1 MKSKTLLFISVLLLL
16 CAVPMKAD
24 NKKYQDICKGMLFFS
39 GDVVK
44 DKANKQKMPSGQ
56 GKLFVRGYDGNNIV
70 DNIAVTGYFDGDTVT
85 NASFYINEEKASY
98 FKRCLWNDKL
108 LINNWSQTVFEGTMS
123 YSFDFDKETKSLRLK
138 VELLEGELLGI
149 VKYNHEDYLVPLKI
163 TPENSVF
170 YVMTFK
176 KSDRIPYHHA
186 IKTYGTS
193 IKVKS
198 QILSSPYEDI
208 VLAPIKPFIEEITL
222 SAVEYEGR
230 WRVTIDECRLK
241 NNIKFRPVYSDE
253 GRGKLCNFS
262 LFGKD
267 GVYFGE
273 DDRNHVGLKLPLED
287 GGYFEFHFDVYA
299 NDSKGRLYFPTGEVF
314 DGTFRH
320 LPFISFRDIQYG
332 NLDDKCK
339 AVANIMKSKSTDF
352 TMGDGMYYNTSG
364 KSERVKDGEFPDRV
378 IETKL
383 AEFNHGLDYV
393 SLISGAK
400 LLSANYDYYLNLCSR
415 DFWKYIG
422 RGDISELDKSI
433 YKKRPEYTTQYQAYT
448 SALNGLLYE
457 VVSCYASNF
466 TTKGATI
473 YKNIDLGNSAAKNL
487 PLLPIDRNNWW
498 QSALPLKS
506 TCQSS
511 PDESRVK
518 FVINSTDIDF
528 LKYLQDANTS
538 DELALLCIMKPGTTI
553 EYNPYDAIP
562 TAVGLYLINKST
574 NTVLYDLS
582 NYLDTSNPVKYK
594 AIFKQINTKDKA
606 AYKRKADSEMREY
619 RNRYGQN
626 AHPCGTC
633 GGTGYRTYWSNGRQY
648 KKVCNVCGGRGRYYT
663 R

>member
-1 MKSKTLLFISVLLLL
+1 M
-16 CAVPMKAD
+16 
-24 NKKYQDICKGMLFFS
+24 
-39 GDVVK
+39 
-44 DKANKQKMPSGQ
+44 
-56 GKLFVRGYDGNNIV
+56 
-70 DNIAVTGYFDGDTVT
+70 
-85 NASFYINEEKASY
+85 
-98 FKRCLWNDKL
+98 
-108 LINNWSQTVFEGTMS
+108 
-123 YSFDFDKETKSLRLK
+123 
-138 VELLEGELLGI
+138 EGELFG
-149 VKYNHEDYLVPLKI
+149 VVEYNYRDHLVPLKI

-170 YVMTFK
+170 YDMTFEK
-176 KSDRIPYHHA
+176 RDRIPYHHA

-253 GRGKLCNFS
+253 GRGKLCNIS

-273 DDRNHVGLKLPLED
+273 DDRNNVGLKLPLED
-287 GGYFEFHFDVYA
+287 GGYFEFHFDVYV

-314 DGTFRH
+314 DGTFIH

-352 TMGDGMYYNTSG
+352 TMADGMYYNTSG
-364 KSERVKDGEFPDRV
+364 KSERVKDGGFPDRV
-378 IETKL
+378 IEAKL
-383 AEFNHGLDYV
+383 ADFNHGLDYV
-393 SLISGAK
+393 TLISGAK

-433 YKKRPEYTTQYQAYT
+433 YKKKPEYSVQYQAYT

-457 VVSCYASNF
+457 VVSCYASDF
-466 TTKGATI
+466 TEKGATV
-473 YKNIDLGNSAAKNL
+473 YKNIDLGTSAAKKL
-487 PLLPIDRNNWW
+487 PLLPIDRNNHW

-506 TCQSS
+506 ICL
-511 PDESRVK
+511 DAKGNNRVK
-518 FVINSTDIDF
+518 FTINSIDIDY
-528 LKYLQDANTS
+528 LKYLQDAN
-538 DELALLCIMKPGTTI
+538 DAKELALLCIMKPGTTV

>member
-1 MKSKTLLFISVLLLL
+1 MRNIKQIKFGLLIALLMFSIASLAAKDEKPQNL
-16 CAVPMKAD
+16 
-24 NKKYQDICKGMLFFS
+24 CKGMLFFN
-39 GDVVK
+39 GQVVK
-44 DKANKQKMPSGQ
+44 NKETKQKEPSGQ
-56 GKLFVRGYDGNNIV
+56 GELFIKQTYETNNVSIKGNFVGDKVYD
-70 DNIAVTGYFDGDTVT
+70 AVF
-85 NASFYINEEKASY
+85 SINEEKAFD
-98 FKRCLWNDKL
+98 FKSCYWNGKL
-108 LINNWSQTVFEGTMS
+108 LNSSWSQIVFKGTMS
-123 YSFDFDKETKSLRLK
+123 YSFDFDKESKSLRLK
-138 VELLEGELLGI
+138 FELLEGELFG
-149 VKYNHEDYLVPLKI
+149 VVEYNYRDHLVPLKI

-170 YVMTFK
+170 YDMTFEK
-176 KSDRIPYHHA
+176 RDRIPYHHA

-253 GRGKLCNFS
+253 GRGKLCNIS

-273 DDRNHVGLKLPLED
+273 DDRNNVGLKLPLED
-287 GGYFEFHFDVYA
+287 GGYFEFHFDVYV

-314 DGTFRH
+314 DGTFIH

-352 TMGDGMYYNTSG
+352 TMADGMYYNTSG
-364 KSERVKDGEFPDRV
+364 KSERVKDGGFPDRV
-378 IETKL
+378 IEAKL
-383 AEFNHGLDYV
+383 ADFNHGLDYV
-393 SLISGAK
+393 TLISGAK

-433 YKKRPEYTTQYQAYT
+433 YKKKPEYSVQYQAYT

-457 VVSCYASNF
+457 VVSCYASDF
-466 TTKGATI
+466 TEKGATV
-473 YKNIDLGNSAAKNL
+473 YKNIDLGTSAAKKL
-487 PLLPIDRNNWW
+487 PLLPIDRNNHW

-506 TCQSS
+506 ICL
-511 PDESRVK
+511 DAKGNNRVK
-518 FVINSTDIDF
+518 FTINSIDIDY
-528 LKYLQDANTS
+528 LKYLQDAN
-538 DELALLCIMKPGTTI
+538 DAKELALLCIMKPGTTI

-594 AIFKQINTKDKA
+594 QYSNKSILKIKQHISEKQIPK
-606 AYKRKADSEMREY
+606 
-619 RNRYGQN
+619 
-626 AHPCGTC
+626 
-633 GGTGYRTYWSNGRQY
+633 
-648 KKVCNVCGGRGRYYT
+648 
-663 R
+663 